1 MGTSGSL
8 IAIIGG
14 ALAAARQMGLDRS
27 EERDAALAVLLA
39 LDGSL
44 TPGIA
49 RILVD
54 QLFESGLAHVQQ
66 QLAA

>member
-1 MGTSGSL
+1 MGTDGSL

-14 ALAAARQMGLDRS
+14 ALAAARQMGLDRF
-27 EERDAALAVLLA
+27 EERDSALAVLLA

-54 QLFESGLAHVQQ
+54 QLFESGLAHAQQ